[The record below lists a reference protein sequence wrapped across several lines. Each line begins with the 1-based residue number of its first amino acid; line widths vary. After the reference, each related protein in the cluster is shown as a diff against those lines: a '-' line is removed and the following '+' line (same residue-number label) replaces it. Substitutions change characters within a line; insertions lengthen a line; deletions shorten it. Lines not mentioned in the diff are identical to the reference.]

1 MIHPLYTS
9 TKQMLEAHSFASNE
23 PTESDSELLLAWVLI
38 ALSESMQT
46 LHRRAW
52 MSAGQAF
59 RMVQALRFHDID
71 SPRNSTNSPH
81 STPIPGV
88 EDFIEVEQRR
98 RVFWMAYFLD
108 HLLSIRNDWPVTL
121 NEHVVSTHAS
131 VLIRLKICTRL
142 PTPNLDFQTGQF
154 VLGDFLSEA
163 MTDPRPKLL
172 SPFNECLIMV
182 TICGRSL
189 LRGQQQNISKAY
201 GDTEL
206 GSAEQRWWLDGI
218 LTTRLQVMSQCYP
231 SPGEATDPLLLFA
244 HILAPVTVLYY
255 CNGMMESLAGPF
267 GSEKNSDEITEY
279 RHRAL
284 DATATVIRLAESMS
298 ELHFSKARKR
308 LNRRVNAP
316 FR

>member
-1 MIHPLYTS
+1 MLWSPADKLY
-9 TKQMLEAHSFASNE
+9 Q
-23 PTESDSELLLAWVLI
+23 
-38 ALSESMQT
+38 
-46 LHRRAW
+46 
-52 MSAGQAF
+52 
-59 RMVQALRFHDID
+59 
-71 SPRNSTNSPH
+71 
-81 STPIPGV
+81 
-88 EDFIEVEQRR
+88 
-98 RVFWMAYFLD
+98 
-108 HLLSIRNDWPVTL
+108 
-121 NEHVVSTHAS
+121 
-131 VLIRLKICTRL
+131 ICTRL
-142 PTPNLDFQTGQF
+142 PAPNLEFQTGQF

-231 SPGEATDPLLLFA
+231 SPGKATDPLLLFA

-255 CNGMMESLAGPF
+255 CNGMMESLASPL
-267 GSEKNSDEITEY
+267 GSEKNSDQIMEY

-298 ELHFSKARKR
+298 ELHFSKARKS
-308 LNRRVNAP
+308 LSRRVNAP